1 MAAFT
6 TAAIV
11 GAAVVGA
18 AATVYSVNR
27 QRKAAREQAARID
40 QQEREAKAQAKVVAR
55 ERASL
60 DAARDEGGADIR
72 LGRGD
77 GAAPT
82 ATGGAGAGAGAATS
96 RTGSVGA
103 RVGGVGNQQAAGG
116 MGQPGRAS
124 RRVGL

>member
-18 AATVYSVNR
+18 AATAYSVNK
-27 QRKAAREQAARID
+27 QKQAAKEQARRVA
-40 QQEREAKAQAKVVAR
+40 QQQQQAKLESR
-55 ERASL
+55 NRAVL
-60 DAARDEGGADIR
+60 DAARDESGADIM
-72 LGRGD
+72 LGRGV
-77 GAAPT
+77 GAAPA
-82 ATGGAGAGAGAATS
+82 ATDGAGQGAATS

-103 RVGGVGNQQAAGG
+103 RVGGIGNQRAAGG
-116 MGQPGRAS
+116 MGQAGRAS

>member
-18 AATVYSVNR
+18 AATVYSVNQ
-27 QRKAAREQAARID
+27 QREAAEEQAR
-40 QQEREAKAQAKVVAR
+40 RLHKAKVEAR
-55 ERASL
+55 ERAAL
-60 DAARDEGGADIR
+60 DAARDESGADIR

-77 GAAPT
+77 EDAHT
-82 ATGGAGAGAGAATS
+82 ATGGAGQGAATS

-103 RVGGVGNQQAAGG
+103 RVGGVWNQRAAGG
-116 MGQPGRAS
+116 MGQAGRAS

>member
-18 AATVYSVNR
+18 AATVYSVN
-27 QRKAAREQAARID
+27 QQKKAAKEQARRID
-40 QQEREAKAQAKVVAR
+40 QQKQQAKVEAR
-55 ERASL
+55 ERAGL
-60 DAARDEGGADIR
+60 DAARDESGADIR

-82 ATGGAGAGAGAATS
+82 ATGGAGAGAATS

-103 RVGGVGNQQAAGG
+103 RVGGVGNQRAAGG